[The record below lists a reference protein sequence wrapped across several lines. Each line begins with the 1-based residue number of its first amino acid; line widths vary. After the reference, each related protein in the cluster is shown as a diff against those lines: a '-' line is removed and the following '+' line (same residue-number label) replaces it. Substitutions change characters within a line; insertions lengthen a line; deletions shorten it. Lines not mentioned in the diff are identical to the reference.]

1 MARNADKIGIWL
13 RRTDLNRRPSGYEP
27 DELPLLYSAIRV
39 VWDFLKVDGVRGFEP
54 LNDWTKT
61 SCLTA
66 WRYPNV
72 FKSCN
77 YIDFN
82 AICQGF
88 LIKKLFLLK
97 IKFPNQNLKEK
108 MAWKWF
114 SYFCSLYFK
123 IWA

>member
-1 MARNADKIGIWL
+1 MLMIYVMVWGLVLSKKMVKVMGIWL

-27 DELPLLYSAIRV
+27 DELPLLYSAISIIL
-39 VWDFLKVDGVRGFEP
+39 DLKVDGVRGFEP

-82 AICQGF
+82 VLCQDF
-88 LIKKLFLLK
+88 LEF
-97 IKFPNQNLKEK
+97 
-108 MAWKWF
+108 
-114 SYFCSLYFK
+114 
-123 IWA
+123 

>member
-1 MARNADKIGIWL
+1 MGIWL

-27 DELPLLYSAIRV
+27 DELPLLYSATSITL
-39 VWDFLKVDGVRGFEP
+39 DLKVDGVRGFEP

-82 AICQGF
+82 VLCQDF
-88 LIKKLFLLK
+88 LEF
-97 IKFPNQNLKEK
+97 
-108 MAWKWF
+108 
-114 SYFCSLYFK
+114 
-123 IWA
+123 

>member
-1 MARNADKIGIWL
+1 M
-13 RRTDLNRRPSGYEP
+13 
-27 DELPLLYSAIRV
+27 
-39 VWDFLKVDGVRGFEP
+39 DGVRGFEP

-82 AICQGF
+82 AICQGLF
-88 LIKKLFLLK
+88 AKKLFLLK
-97 IKFPNQNLKEK
+97 IQFPNQDLKAKNGLE
-108 MAWKWF
+108 MVCLF
-114 SYFCSLYFK
+114 LLFVF
-123 IWA
+123 